1 MGVDDQRRWK
11 VGELARISGLTVR
24 ALHHYDR
31 LGLLAPS
38 ERTASGHRLYSKDDV
53 ERLYRILALRHVGL
67 PLADIRA
74 VLDERGLDLVAT
86 MRRHLARVDR
96 ELDRGGRLRRRL
108 VEMLDAHERA
118 AEPTVDQIMSTVGE
132 MTVVPT
138 DLDVLMRVPYEAGD
152 DEEPRRVK
160 RRHPGRKVVLL
171 KERDGD
177 RTLPIWIGREA
188 GYALVLGLCG
198 QQAERPLSAD
208 LAFRMLELG
217 GHRVERV
224 MIETGSDD
232 NYIATLTVALG
243 EDSHD
248 VDARPSDALNIA
260 ARAGGAV
267 FVAVGT
273 MDDRAVPRA
282 AEVESRLREDLASV
296 GDDDARV
303 PGEWRSLPADLMAS
317 LGR

>member
-1 MGVDDQRRWK
+1 
-11 VGELARISGLTVR
+11 
-24 ALHHYDR
+24 
-31 LGLLAPS
+31 
-38 ERTASGHRLYSKDDV
+38 
-53 ERLYRILALRHVGL
+53 
-67 PLADIRA
+67 
-74 VLDERGLDLVAT
+74 

-96 ELDRGGRLRRRL
+96 ELDQGGRLRRRL

-243 EDSHD
+243 EGSHD
-248 VDARPSDALNIA
+248 VNARPSDALNIA